1 MIVRSDNRQSAATM
15 SQEARNS
22 VGCAPWRGRTRRP
35 GRQPCRPRRRARW
48 AERTTPPHGPGRR
61 RALAAGS
68 EGIGTHGLSGG
79 EGGLAPVARRVLGPG
94 APRTG
99 ETSLPRSLVASDLLG
114 FPLQITVLFFSWEA
128 FGCGRT
134 GGVEEEMA
142 VAGVLARGGKNEWIT
157 HNATET
163 RNQIRA
169 SQISRATP
177 LFVRRIYFLRV
188 ISSFLSYLVLSYFF
202 NS

>member
-1 MIVRSDNRQSAATM
+1 MWTN
-15 SQEARNS
+15 
-22 VGCAPWRGRTRRP
+22 
-35 GRQPCRPRRRARW
+35 
-48 AERTTPPHGPGRR
+48 
-61 RALAAGS
+61 
-68 EGIGTHGLSGG
+68 GT
-79 EGGLAPVARRVLGPG
+79 
-94 APRTG
+94 
-99 ETSLPRSLVASDLLG
+99 
-114 FPLQITVLFFSWEA
+114 
-128 FGCGRT
+128 T